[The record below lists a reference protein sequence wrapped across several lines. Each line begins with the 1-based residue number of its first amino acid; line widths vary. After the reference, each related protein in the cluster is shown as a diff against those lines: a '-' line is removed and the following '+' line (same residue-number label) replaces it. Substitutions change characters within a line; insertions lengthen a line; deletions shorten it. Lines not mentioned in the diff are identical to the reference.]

1 MGSAL
6 AKLARSGSEYVEISP
21 NVIPGKPLRYTVNP
35 PNFKRSFE

>member
-6 AKLARSGSEYVEISP
+6 AKLARSGSDYVELSP
-21 NVIPGKPLRYTVNP
+21 NTVAGKPPRYTVNP